1 MSARKS
7 IRGLTRKRGRMNR
20 ENEIK
25 IVWVKGFID
34 KKGDIIIPVDNKGAF
49 HVIPAPYKDE
59 ATWKYDEEVQE

>member
-1 MSARKS
+1 
-7 IRGLTRKRGRMNR
+7 MNR